1 MKISFPEAEVLFLLF
16 SDFTTPKERAKGKV
30 IKDNR
35 FKIKT

>member
-1 MKISFPEAEVLFLLF
+1 MLILALRIPELLLF